1 MLRYYKIAK
10 WRTDKRFN
18 KLLAQVQTHKASINI
33 HIKSVWF
40 KLSTAQK
47 LYLTALIALILFQ
60 SGSLCALFTMTAL
73 VIEFW
78 PKFNKL
84 WHSLAGKALILIF
97 YATIANF
104 VLASA
109 SGIVNE
115 VTLVSATDFNYTHN
129 FATLLYLPPS
139 ALLIT
144 IITLL
149 LLQLLLP
156 FYIIAL
162 LLIKP
167 FGSKQVKFISQ
178 SYSPLLTAVVRF
190 CLTILV
196 FINLAAL
203 AEGISTDALI
213 EKIHNLGFDRSAE
226 TASTLTKNQKLLP
239 KTNSGVNAKFI
250 AQLDREEGDS
260 QPIKEV
266 NTSIEAKGYFKLSK
280 WLIAEFAFNFE
291 GNTHSRCNKAEGSK
305 VVELNDYEIVE
316 ITPDNTMPY
325 SYKFIVKA
333 CESPAFKPM
342 LNRSSTN

>member
-1 MLRYYKIAK
+1 VLRYLKVAK
-10 WRTDKRFN
+10 WRVNKRLH
-18 KLLAQVQTHKASINI
+18 KLLKYIKTHKVSINN
-33 HIKSVWF
+33 HIKPIWF

-47 LYLTALIALILFQ
+47 LYLTAIIALIFFQ
-60 SGSLCALFTMTAL
+60 SGSLCALLTMSAL

-78 PKFNKL
+78 PKFIKL
-84 WHSLAGKALILIF
+84 WHSLAGKALILLF

-109 SGIVNE
+109 SSIVNE
-115 VTLVSATDFNYTHN
+115 VALVSAADFNYTHN

-144 IITLL
+144 VITLL

-156 FYIIAL
+156 LYIIAL

-190 CLTILV
+190 FLTIFV

-213 EKIHNLGFDRSAE
+213 EKLQNLGSNSSIE
-226 TASTLTKNQKLLP
+226 TASTKNQKLAP
-239 KTNSGVNAKFI
+239 KTNSGPNAKFNP
-250 AQLDREEGDS
+250 QLDKKESDS
-260 QPIKEV
+260 TPVSSIK
-266 NTSIEAKGYFKLSK
+266 AKSYFELSK

-291 GNTHSRCNKAEGSK
+291 ANTHSRCKKAVSSK
-305 VVELNDYEIVE
+305 VIELNDYEIVE
-316 ITPDNTMPY
+316 ITPDQSMPY
-325 SYKFIVKA
+325 GYQFIVRA
-333 CESPAFKPM
+333 CESAGISAMKH
-342 LNRSSTN
+342 